1 MSKVLH
7 KPHQAPNAH
16 KPTMDLDRSG
26 RRSVIQELAGLVV
39 VVVAPED
46 DQTSFLLRELQ
57 RYRTRA
63 SRIWPMPES
72 IPSDADVVY
81 CAYSHDLAR
90 RLPWIPGDARS
101 ALVVI
106 LPTEDP
112 IQADALFNSTPDAV
126 LSRPFTGN
134 VILASL
140 VIAHSQFRYEQR
152 LRTKIEKMDE
162 NLRSM
167 RTVERA
173 KAILM
178 ATRRMAEN
186 EAYSFIRRQAMDR
199 RVSASAV
206 ASAIVDSF
214 ELLGYDSQQ

>member
-1 MSKVLH
+1 MSEALR
-7 KPHQAPNAH
+7 KPARDTA
-16 KPTMDLDRSG
+16 G
-26 RRSVIQELAGLVV
+26 RKSLIQELAELSA
-39 VVVAPED
+39 VVVAPVD
-46 DQTSFLLRELQ
+46 DQTNLLVRELQ
-57 RYRTRA
+57 RLRMRV
-63 SRIWPMPES
+63 RQVWPMPES
-72 IPSDADVVY
+72 VPGDADVVY
-81 CAYSHDLAR
+81 CEYCADLAR

-106 LPTEDP
+106 VPATDP
-112 IQADALFNSTPDAV
+112 IQPEALANATPDAV
-126 LSRPFTGN
+126 LSRPFTSN
-134 VILASL
+134 AVLSSIVLAR
-140 VIAHSQFRYEQR
+140 SQFGYERR
-152 LRTKIEKMDE
+152 LRGKIERLDE

-178 ATRRMAEN
+178 ATRRMQET

-214 ELLGYDSQQ
+214 ELLGYDQHTDPQ